1 MSFTFIE
8 VIIVLSYVLLLLA
21 SGLVLLSVQATR
33 QILYE
38 IEMQRFQEVT
48 LDDLQGEEGEANEED
63 DNVEEETDQVEEQEA
78 KEETDQEEEQE
89 AKEEDDQEEEQEEA
103 KEQEATKE
111 ELLQMIDSWKPLAD
125 SLKTE

>member
-48 LDDLQGEEGEANEED
+48 LDDLQGEANEED